1 MNKSRRKGSSVVPA
15 VDPEELG
22 FALQLF
28 QAGLRVKLPMESP
41 EKKGIEFGDVG
52 IAQMMLAALPQPLRE
67 QFIVRDSRVAPR
79 DTRLH
84 RAMFAVLNHYKD
96 HKDREAISNRVMA
109 FYFLVNKGGMK
120 PFRKWTKPSDIPEAT
135 MMHPAVVEA
144 MAVTP
149 MPTQA
154 VFEAKTFFET
164 VDRIAKEKYPEEG
177 K

>member
-1 MNKSRRKGSSVVPA
+1 MNKSRRRNSSVVPA
-15 VDPEELG
+15 VDPEEMA

-41 EKKGIEFGDVG
+41 EKKGIEFGDVE
-52 IAQMMLAALPQPLRE
+52 IARMMLAALPQPIRE
-67 QFIVRDSRVAPR
+67 EFIVRDSRVAPR
-79 DTRLH
+79 DTNLH

-109 FYFLVNKGGMK
+109 FYFLVNKGGME
-120 PFRKWTKPSDIPEAT
+120 PFRKWTKPGDIPEAT

-149 MPTQA
+149 MPMQA
-154 VFEAKTFFET
+154 VFGKETFFET
-164 VDRIAKEKYPEEG
+164 VERIAKEKYAEEV